1 MQKNNLKIPIFAL
14 SLSAV
19 ALLQTSNNVLASS
32 DSLNIINSAILSE
45 IQLNQIYDINEDNT
59 IDIFDVVD
67 LRNDI
72 NQKYNS
78 SGEIITSDYSA
89 TAENVKLIG
98 RNYINNGITW
108 LAQSGSAVE
117 FNITGSAAEVTVVGD
132 YSINSDEKYRP
143 RYAVIVDDEIVKD
156 VIIDKS
162 EQTIEIFK
170 SESNKTV
177 NVKIILLSEGAMGC
191 IGVSNISVTSD
202 KTYPITPVSNKDLKI
217 EFIGDS
223 ITCAYGV
230 EANSNYDPFT
240 TSTENFM
247 KSYAY
252 LTAELL
258 NADYSTV
265 CYSGHGIISGYSTG
279 EKVTES
285 LIPDYYSLINKN
297 KDYAHNWNF
306 SDNPNDVVVINLGT
320 NDSSYLNYGFEERS
334 PEFVEEYEN
343 FLYDVRDKNP
353 DAHIICTVGTMGGTE
368 VYDLIV
374 EAIENYTAK
383 TNDKKVTHYLS
394 VTQNQ
399 ADGYGADWHPSEITQ
414 QNSAYVLADKICG
427 ALGIESSQIGL
438 NMAENS
444 EYEIIINNPSAYAAS
459 YVGYDKSFWIN
470 TTSGG
475 DEISDIIAQISDIQL
490 KENCKYRL
498 EFDYTSSVN
507 GVSIPF
513 EIKSENT
520 SYYNEKLLTSSE
532 KQHFSDIFTATG
544 NDVTDLLFY
553 IGCNDSFNLTLSNI
567 KLIKIG

>member
-1 MQKNNLKIPIFAL
+1 MPKNNLKIPIFAL

-32 DSLNIINSAILSE
+32 DSLNNINSAILSE

-59 IDIFDVVD
+59 IDIFDVVA

-143 RYAVIVDDEIVKD
+143 RYAVIVDDEIIKD

-285 LIPDYYSLINKN
+285 LIPDYYSLINK
-297 KDYAHNWNF
+297 
-306 SDNPNDVVVINLGT
+306 I
-320 NDSSYLNYGFEERS
+320 R
-334 PEFVEEYEN
+334 
-343 FLYDVRDKNP
+343 
-353 DAHIICTVGTMGGTE
+353 IM
-368 VYDLIV
+368 LITG
-374 EAIENYTAK
+374 ISLITLMM
-383 TNDKKVTHYLS
+383 LS
-394 VTQNQ
+394 
-399 ADGYGADWHPSEITQ
+399 
-414 QNSAYVLADKICG
+414 
-427 ALGIESSQIGL
+427 
-438 NMAENS
+438 
-444 EYEIIINNPSAYAAS
+444 
-459 YVGYDKSFWIN
+459 
-470 TTSGG
+470 
-475 DEISDIIAQISDIQL
+475 
-490 KENCKYRL
+490 
-498 EFDYTSSVN
+498 
-507 GVSIPF
+507 
-513 EIKSENT
+513 
-520 SYYNEKLLTSSE
+520 
-532 KQHFSDIFTATG
+532 
-544 NDVTDLLFY
+544 
-553 IGCNDSFNLTLSNI
+553 
-567 KLIKIG
+567 